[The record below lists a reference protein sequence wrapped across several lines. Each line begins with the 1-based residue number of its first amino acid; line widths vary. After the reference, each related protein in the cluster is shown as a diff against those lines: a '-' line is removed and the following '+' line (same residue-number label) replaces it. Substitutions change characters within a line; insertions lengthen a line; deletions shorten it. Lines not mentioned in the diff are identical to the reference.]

1 MKGLII
7 MAKIKNKWTEKDIRE
22 LFNKLD
28 KQLGV
33 DSSNV
38 PININNR
45 LKTTIARYRYY
56 NNRRPYDFEFGR
68 YIMNVEN
75 KKALDDVAIH
85 EYSHWYQTSVLKTDS
100 GHNPEFRQIVKSL
113 GSDNYH
119 ASCTKFVGDEYR
131 KAQRMIDGNHNIIG
145 GKTPKKDDDL
155 SILMRKY
162 NKILTNEKN
171 YSKKDGTIYLVIERV
186 GNDIKLLEHYKTYKG
201 AKKYCD
207 DSYLLFKNKN
217 ITILVLSK

>member
-1 MKGLII
+1 
-7 MAKIKNKWTEKDIRE
+7 MAKIKNKWSEKDIRE

-33 DSSNV
+33 DSSDV
-38 PININNR
+38 PINVNNR
-45 LKTTIARYRYY
+45 LKSTIARYRYY

-85 EYSHWYQTSVLKTDS
+85 EYAHWYQASVLKTDS

-119 ASCTKFVGDEYR
+119 ANCTKFVGDEYR
-131 KAQRMIDGNHNIIG
+131 KAQRMLDGTHNIIG
-145 GKTPKKDDDL
+145 GKTPKRNDDL
-155 SILMRKY
+155 SILMIKY
-162 NKILTNEKN
+162 NKILTDEKN
-171 YSKKDGTIYLVIERV
+171 YSKKDGLMYVIVR
-186 GNDIKLLEHYKTYKG
+186 GNGNSIEMMEHYKTFKKANEC
-201 AKKYCD
+201 AKNLKQ
-207 DSYLLFKNKN
+207 LFDIEQNVR
-217 ITILVLSK
+217 ILVLSK

>member
-1 MKGLII
+1 
-7 MAKIKNKWTEKDIRE
+7 MAKIKNKWTEKDIRD

-33 DSSNV
+33 DSSDV
-38 PININNR
+38 PINVNNR

-85 EYSHWYQTSVLKTDS
+85 EYAHWYQASVLKTDS
-100 GHNPEFRQIVKSL
+100 GHNSEFRQIVKSL
-113 GSDNYH
+113 GSDNYK
-119 ASCTKFVGDEYR
+119 STCTKFVGDEYR
-131 KAQRMIDGNHNIIG
+131 KAQRMIEGTHNIIG

-155 SILMRKY
+155 SILVRKY
-162 NKILTNEKN
+162 NKILTDEKN
-171 YSKKDGTIYLVIERV
+171 YSKKDGLMYVIVR
-186 GNDIKLLEHYKTYKG
+186 GNGNNIEMMEHYKTF
-201 AKKYCD
+201 KKANEYATNMA
-207 DSYLLFKNKN
+207 LFGIKDVR
-217 ITILVLSK
+217 ILTLSK

>member
-1 MKGLII
+1 
-7 MAKIKNKWTEKDIRE
+7 MAKIKNKWTEKDIRD

-28 KQLGV
+28 EKLGV
-33 DSSNV
+33 NSSDV

-56 NNRRPYDFEFGR
+56 ENRRPYDFEFGR

-85 EYSHWYQTSVLKTDS
+85 EYAHWYQASVLKSDS
-100 GHNPEFRQIVKSL
+100 GHNLEFRQIVKSL

-119 ASCTKFVGDEYR
+119 ANCTKFVGDEYR
-131 KAQRMIDGNHNIIG
+131 KAIKKIDGDKNIIG
-145 GKTPKKDDDL
+145 GNTPKRNDEL

-162 NKILTNEKN
+162 DKILCDEKN
-171 YSKKDGTIYLVIERV
+171 YSKKEGLMYVIV
-186 GNDIKLLEHYKTYKG
+186 SGDGNDIRIMEHYKTL
-201 AKKYCD
+201 KKANEYATNMKQI
-207 DSYLLFKNKN
+207 FNKDVR
-217 ITILVLSK
+217 ILTLSK

>member
-1 MKGLII
+1 

-33 DSSNV
+33 DSSDV
-38 PININNR
+38 PINVNNR

-85 EYSHWYQTSVLKTDS
+85 EYAHWYQASVLKTDS
-100 GHNPEFRQIVKSL
+100 GHNSEFRQIVKSL
-113 GSDNYH
+113 GSDNYK
-119 ASCTKFVGDEYR
+119 STCTKFVGDEYR
-131 KAQRMIDGNHNIIG
+131 KAQRMIEGTHNIIG

-155 SILMRKY
+155 SILVRKY
-162 NKILTNEKN
+162 NKILTDEKN
-171 YSKKDGTIYLVIERV
+171 YSKKDGLMYVIVR
-186 GNDIKLLEHYKTYKG
+186 GNGNNIEMMEHYKTF
-201 AKKYCD
+201 KKANEYAENMK
-207 DSYLLFKNKN
+207 LLFSIKDVR
-217 ITILVLSK
+217 ILVLSK